1 MSATAFPARPGTY
14 VVLLAS
20 TRRRRVTIG
29 RLGALALR
37 AGCYC
42 YVGSAFGP
50 GGLRA
55 RLQHHLDVAR
65 RLHWHID
72 YLRRVT
78 TPTAVWFSDDPQR
91 NECRWAQTL
100 VTLPGADMPLA
111 GFGASDCGCATHLF
125 HFDNVPALDAFERR
139 LAPATAARRTRVQLA
154 VIDATGTVV
163 PARP

>member
-1 MSATAFPARPGTY
+1 LSATVFPARPGTY
-14 VVLLAS
+14 VVLLAA
-20 TRRRRVTIG
+20 TRRRRVSIG

-55 RLQHHLDVAR
+55 RLQHHLGIAH

-91 NECRWAQTL
+91 HECRWAQIIGA
-100 VTLPGADMPLA
+100 LPGAEMPLT
-111 GFGASDCGCATHLF
+111 GFGASDCNCATHLF
-125 HFDNVPALDAFERR
+125 HFDKAPAFDAFERR
-139 LAPATAARRTRVQLA
+139 LAPATAARRSRVQITA
-154 VIDATGTVV
+154 IDDAGTAV
-163 PARP
+163 PART